1 MKEASVADLEAGD
14 MWLEP
19 VMERHLTPVAAPDE
33 LWRRVRNPAVARPRV
48 RRWNPVVI
56 LEAVALLA
64 ALVYT
69 PFFVYRNR
77 TVSREAL
84 AVAAL
89 HRGAQ
94 DLELRSSTVGEIRD
108 WVKARTGLDIPLPES
123 APECVRM
130 SGACSVKGGGAMVE
144 VAYRMN
150 GRNAVMLVSRAP
162 EAALPD
168 DARHRFLKSQS
179 IGGTRVS
186 SWVMR
191 GQLYTLAFAG
201 VGDARDECRL
211 CHDGGQAVM
220 LVN

>member
-1 MKEASVADLEAGD
+1 VANLGAGD

-19 VMERHLTPVAAPDE
+19 VMERHLKQVAAPDE
-33 LWRRVRNPAVARPRV
+33 LWRRVRNPEALRPRTP
-48 RRWNPVVI
+48 RWNPVVC
-56 LEAVALLA
+56 LQAVTLLA
-64 ALVYT
+64 ALIYI

-77 TVSREAL
+77 PLSREAL
-84 AVAAL
+84 AVEAL
-89 HRGAQ
+89 HHGPQ
-94 DLELRSSTVGEIRD
+94 DLELQSATVGEIRG
-108 WVKARTGLDIPLPES
+108 WVKAKTGLDIPLPES

-130 SGACSVKGGGAMVE
+130 SGACSMKGGGAMVE

-162 EAALPD
+162 ATGAPD

-211 CHDGGQAVM
+211 CHDGAQAGM
-220 LVN
+220 LAN